1 MIAKCRSHLRHYIN
15 AGNSVKTPGEICT
28 WIDGV
33 RGVSPCL
40 ISIDNSNKPA
50 NVKSNVADINQ
61 IFVVQYRDTDMQ
73 LFRSF
78 GIGEGRVVDYE
89 QSLIDYSDT
98 YTTEIPFKP
107 STIAGTASIPSEPED
122 QDNSWHCPTHNCHQE
137 FKTIARLNHHIS
149 HEV

>member
-1 MIAKCRSHLRHYIN
+1 M
-15 AGNSVKTPGEICT
+15 
-28 WIDGV
+28 DGV
-33 RGVSPCL
+33 RFVSPCL

-78 GIGEGRVVDYE
+78 GIGEDRVVDYE

-107 STIAGTASIPSEPED
+107 STIAVTASIPSEPED
-122 QDNSWHCPTHNCHQE
+122 QDNSWHCPTHNCHQNNCSIE
-137 FKTIARLNHHIS
+137 PPHQP
-149 HEV
+149 